1 MTSQAE
7 EGSDPTS
14 HCHKAYLVKDCS
26 IVHHTSL
33 SCQPPMTNAV
43 QAQGNS
49 PLHFAPE
56 GW

>member
-14 HCHKAYLVKDCS
+14 LCHKAYLVKDCS

-33 SCQPPMTNAV
+33 SCQPLMTNAV
-43 QAQGNS
+43 QTQGS
-49 PLHFAPE
+49 SLRHFALE

>member
-14 HCHKAYLVKDCS
+14 HCHNAYFVTDCS
-26 IVHHTSL
+26 TVHHTSL
-33 SCQPPMTNAV
+33 SRQPLMTNAV
-43 QAQGNS
+43 QTQGKS
-49 PLHFAPE
+49 LLHFAPE